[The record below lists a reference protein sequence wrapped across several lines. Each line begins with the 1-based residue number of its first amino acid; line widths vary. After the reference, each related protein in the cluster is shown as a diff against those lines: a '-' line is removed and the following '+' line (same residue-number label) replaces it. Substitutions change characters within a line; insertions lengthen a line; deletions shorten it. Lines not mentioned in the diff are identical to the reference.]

1 MTTVE
6 TFTHPRRSPTSH
18 DLTPALTPSNSNEL
32 WLIFRKFS
40 VENRRTGAQNHPL
53 SVFSRIRLRHPSSFI
68 RLAAAST
75 SAAWPSTLTLRQ
87 MRAIRPSAPISKV
100 VRVMPMKVLPYIDF
114 LPQTP

>member
-18 DLTPALTPSNSNEL
+18 DLTPALTRANSNEL

-40 VENRRTGAQNHPL
+40 VENPAISKVCSSAVCFPA
-53 SVFSRIRLRHPSSFI
+53 VLRHPSVFS